1 MRQAIN
7 TMALQERLEEDYK
20 TALRAGDKDRV
31 STLRLVKAGILN
43 KCKEK
48 GEDVDEAGILDVLSA
63 AAKQRKESV
72 QAYEEGGR
80 DDLRAKEQREL
91 DILQE
96 YLPEA
101 MSAEEVAARVADVIA
116 EVGATSPKDTGRV
129 MKVLMAE
136 LKGRAEGGLVNQLVK
151 ERLAPSS

>member
-1 MRQAIN
+1 
-7 TMALQERLEEDYK
+7 MALHERLEEDYK

-43 KCKEK
+43 KYKEK

-116 EVGATSPKDTGRV
+116 EVGATAPKDTGRV